1 MNKLIIKSLNKSR
14 RFFSGKNPSPSS
26 SGSVFFR
33 DSSGSSIIPGSKN
46 YEEINHQCDYQ
57 GQNASDYLKTILS
70 KNQPCMISRFGDLEF
85 AALLTYLNIAEN
97 QSFLS
102 KSINYIT
109 GKSGC
114 FWWDDKLIQLIAD
127 TTGFFPT
134 NESSLQQLCE
144 LYLKDIKNID
154 VLGSWLVDD
163 KQIKQTFFPN
173 AKTVRLED
181 LEPYYHQNPWSEI
194 LKEKTVLVI
203 HPFEESIKSQYENR
217 SLLFQ
222 DTRILPCFE
231 LKTLKAVQSIG
242 NTDGQFSTWFEA
254 LDYMCEQITNIEF
267 DVAIIGAGAY
277 GLPLASF
284 VKKLGKKSI
293 HLGGATQ
300 ILFGIKGHRWEQRL
314 FFQKLFNEH
323 WVYPLAVER
332 PKAFQK
338 ADSGAYW

>member
-1 MNKLIIKSLNKSR
+1 M
-14 RFFSGKNPSPSS
+14 
-26 SGSVFFR
+26 
-33 DSSGSSIIPGSKN
+33 
-46 YEEINHQCDYQ
+46 
-57 GQNASDYLKTILS
+57 
-70 KNQPCMISRFGDLEF
+70 
-85 AALLTYLNIAEN
+85 
-97 QSFLS
+97 
-102 KSINYIT
+102 
-109 GKSGC
+109 
-114 FWWDDKLIQLIAD
+114 
-127 TTGFFPT
+127 
-134 NESSLQQLCE
+134 
-144 LYLKDIKNID
+144 
-154 VLGSWLVDD
+154 
-163 KQIKQTFFPN
+163 
-173 AKTVRLED
+173 
-181 LEPYYHQNPWSEI
+181 
-194 LKEKTVLVI
+194 
-203 HPFEESIKSQYENR
+203 
-217 SLLFQ
+217 
-222 DTRILPCFE
+222 
-231 LKTLKAVQSIG
+231 KTLKAVQSIG